1 MYTSL
6 LYETEGPVVTITLNR
21 PDVLNALNTTLKGE
35 LVSALRA
42 ADADPA
48 IHAVILTGAGTRAFC
63 AGQDL
68 SEAADLKAGQ
78 EGRDWARG
86 FKEFREGVRGFMK
99 PLVSAVNGWAV
110 GAGFS
115 LCMLTD
121 IVIASTA
128 ARFKMSEI
136 DVGLPCLNGTATLW
150 PIVGRSRA
158 VAHVLLGDEIS
169 AEKAREE
176 GIVYRVVEPGELVNA
191 AGEIARQ
198 LAAKAPDAVRENK
211 LWFNALTQQL
221 HDMST
226 QAAMEAHS
234 RAFGSRTQKE
244 AMSRFKKA

>member
-1 MYTSL
+1 MYKAL
-6 LYETEGPVVTITLNR
+6 LYETDGPVVTVTLNR
-21 PDVLNALNTTLKGE
+21 PNVLNALNTVLKSE
-35 LVSALRA
+35 VVSALRA
-42 ADADPA
+42 ADSDPA
-48 IHAVILTGAGTRAFC
+48 IHALILTGAGTRAFC

-68 SEAADLKAGQ
+68 NEAADLEAGQ

-169 AEKAREE
+169 AETAKEE
-176 GIVYRVVEPGELVNA
+176 GIVYRVVPADELMDVA
-191 AGEIARQ
+191 VEIAHK
-198 LAAKAPDAVRENK
+198 LAAKSPDAVRENK
-211 LWFNALTQQL
+211 LWFNTLTQQL

-244 AMSRFKKA
+244 AMARFKRT